1 MNSSGIEKMAIR
13 DLSEDAHIVEP
24 DMPISKV
31 IGLLREWNVYQVFM
45 QQENKVGMVSVRD
58 ILKVDNTTTQKVES
72 IVTYIPKLGPSDR
85 AERAADI
92 MEKYRIRALPI
103 VENREITGQ
112 ITAQG
117 IVKAIDRNE
126 LRNYK
131 IGSIMTGEPLV
142 LNTSD
147 PATKARSIMIQK
159 RIDHLPV
166 VGDGKLAGIVT
177 SSNIIYRIIQPESA
191 GTGAIGAP
199 KQNQLDY
206 AVTRLME
213 TDPVTCGL
221 EDKIS
226 DVLDKIQKR
235 RATYAVG
242 LLWSEVQG
250 IVTYRDFLKLA
261 VAKKDMLE
269 VPMYIVGLPE
279 DPFEAEATRE
289 KFRKTVSALKKALPD
304 ITEARSV
311 IKTKEIRSDRRRYEV
326 SIFLTTPTE
335 THSYTEGG
343 YDLPSIYDILVERM
357 KRLLPQRPRRMK
369 QPSARFR
376 EEEETSSP

>member
-1 MNSSGIEKMAIR
+1 MNSSEIGKTAVR

-24 DMPISKV
+24 NMPISKV
-31 IGLLREWNVYQVFM
+31 IGLLREWDAYQVFI
-45 QQENKVGMVSVRD
+45 QQEDKVGMISIRD
-58 ILKVDNTTTQKVES
+58 ILNVDNTSTQKVES
-72 IVTYIPKLGPSDR
+72 IVTHIPKLEPSDR
-85 AERAADI
+85 VERAADI

-103 VENREITGQ
+103 FENREITGQ

-117 IVKAIDRNE
+117 IVKALDRNE

-131 IGSIMTGEPLV
+131 INTIMTGDPIILSA
-142 LNTSD
+142 SD

-159 RIDHLPV
+159 RIDQIPV
-166 VGDGKLAGIVT
+166 VGDGKLVGIVT
-177 SSNIIYRIIQPESA
+177 SSDIIYRIIPPERVGV
-191 GTGAIGAP
+191 GTIGVP

-206 AVTRLME
+206 AVTRLMD
-213 TDPVTCGL
+213 TDPITCGV

-226 DVLDKIQKR
+226 DVLDTIQKR
-235 RATYAVG
+235 RSTYAIG

-289 KFRKTVSALKKALPD
+289 KFRNTVSALKKAFPD

-326 SIFLTTPTE
+326 SIFITTPTE

-343 YDLPSIYDILVERM
+343 YDLPSIYDVLVERM
-357 KRLLPQRPRRMK
+357 KRLLPQRQLRMK
-369 QPSARFR
+369 RPSARFG
-376 EEEETSSP
+376 EETPSP